1 MFLCS
6 SGFIGLTFIFLHILL
21 ILLNTSFSSGS
32 GGNGPA
38 TAPLQAKLSKL
49 IAKSG
54 KHSLVYFKPC
64 IFEWIYLAREESI
77 LYGIN
82 VYQAELFNRAGD
94 ATAAG
99 DRLNGDNAY
108 LRILF
113 RPGYA
118 VQGRELTQLQTILQK
133 QSSRLGDHIFK
144 DGSAVLGGELTL
156 DTQVAYLKL
165 SSDDKILIPFIML
178 FTMSGYLSDK
188 FAKTSVMRFSAFSA
202 VLITLAITYCYYN
215 GLYKTAFGF
224 TLLLATQSA
233 IYSPAK
239 MGYIKECL
247 SKAGLSRG
255 NAYHSSVVLIAILL
269 GTVFFSYLFEAYLG
283 TFDVS
288 TPEEILMKI
297 APVGWVLVGL
307 SSIEFLATLGT
318 RFYPTKL
325 RDAKL
330 SIGKL
335 ISFQYL
341 SENIKVMRANEIVW
355 YSILGTAIFWGM
367 SQNLVAVIPAHAKV
381 NFGVES
387 PLVVNAMLASSVV
400 GIMIGAFLSGR
411 KSLNLIRINNIYTGS
426 IMITVCAILVP
437 VISSLSFIPN
447 STALILVT
455 SIILLF
461 GVGAGMMIVP
471 LNALMQANSPE
482 DGLGS
487 MLAGKNWLQNIA
499 MISLLI
505 FTVFLA
511 NLSFGSEFILYF
523 NAFIAVVGF
532 SIILKKLKTIL

>member
-1 MFLCS
+1 MGESQQISRERSVIFSIYLVAVFLNAFVDL
-6 SGFIGLTFIFLHILL
+6 GHKIIIQNTIFMIYGEQQQIILTAIVNAMILVPFILL
-21 ILLNTSFSSGS
+21 FTLSG
-32 GGNGPA
+32 
-38 TAPLQAKLSKL
+38 
-49 IAKSG
+49 
-54 KHSLVYFKPC
+54 H
-64 IFEWIYLAREESI
+64 
-77 LYGIN
+77 
-82 VYQAELFNRAGD
+82 
-94 ATAAG
+94 
-99 DRLNGDNAY
+99 
-108 LRILF
+108 
-113 RPGYA
+113 
-118 VQGRELTQLQTILQK
+118 
-133 QSSRLGDHIFK
+133 
-144 DGSAVLGGELTL
+144 
-156 DTQVAYLKL
+156 
-165 SSDDKILIPFIML
+165 
-178 FTMSGYLSDK
+178 LSDK

-202 VLITLAITYCYYN
+202 VLITLGITYCYYN

-255 NAYHSSVVLIAILL
+255 NALHSSVVLIAILL
-269 GTVFFSYLFEAYLG
+269 GTVFFSYLFEAFLG
-283 TFDVS
+283 TMQVS

-307 SSIEFLATLGT
+307 STVEFLATLGT

-325 RDAKL
+325 SSAQL
-330 SIGKL
+330 SIPKL

-341 SENIKVMRANEIVW
+341 ASNFKAMRTNEIVW

-387 PLVVNAMLASSVV
+387 PLVVNAMLASSVI

-411 KSLNLIRINNIYTGS
+411 KSLNFIRINNIYTGS

-437 VISSLSFIPN
+437 VVSSLSFIPN

-471 LNALMQANSPE
+471 LNALMQAHSPE

-487 MLAGKNWLQNIA
+487 MLAGKNWLQNIS

-505 FTVFLA
+505 FTVILA

-523 NAFIAVVGF
+523 NAFIAVAGF
-532 SIILKKLKTIL
+532 SIVLKKLKAIL

>member
-1 MFLCS
+1 MEENQQISRERSVIFSIYLVAVFLNAFVDL
-6 SGFIGLTFIFLHILL
+6 GHKIIIQNTIFMIYGEQQQIILTAIVNAMILVPFILL
-21 ILLNTSFSSGS
+21 FTLSG
-32 GGNGPA
+32 
-38 TAPLQAKLSKL
+38 
-49 IAKSG
+49 
-54 KHSLVYFKPC
+54 H
-64 IFEWIYLAREESI
+64 
-77 LYGIN
+77 
-82 VYQAELFNRAGD
+82 
-94 ATAAG
+94 
-99 DRLNGDNAY
+99 
-108 LRILF
+108 
-113 RPGYA
+113 
-118 VQGRELTQLQTILQK
+118 
-133 QSSRLGDHIFK
+133 
-144 DGSAVLGGELTL
+144 
-156 DTQVAYLKL
+156 
-165 SSDDKILIPFIML
+165 
-178 FTMSGYLSDK
+178 LSDK

-202 VLITLAITYCYYN
+202 VIITLGITYCYYN

-255 NAYHSSVVLIAILL
+255 NALHSSVVLIAILL
-269 GTVFFSYLFEAYLG
+269 GTVFFSYLFEAFLG
-283 TFDVS
+283 TMQAS
-288 TPEEILMKI
+288 SPEEILMKI

-307 SSIEFLATLGT
+307 STVEFLATLGT

-325 RDAKL
+325 ISAQF
-330 SIGKL
+330 SIPKL
-335 ISFQYL
+335 ISFKYL
-341 SENIKVMRANEIVW
+341 ASNFKAMRSNEIVW

-387 PLVVNAMLASSVV
+387 PLVVNAMLASSVI

-411 KSLNLIRINNIYTGS
+411 KSLNFIRINNIYTGS
-426 IMITVCAILVP
+426 ILITVCAILVP
-437 VISSLSFIPN
+437 VISSLNFIPN

-455 SIILLF
+455 SVILLF

-471 LNALMQANSPE
+471 LNALMQAHSPE

-505 FTVFLA
+505 FTVILA

-523 NAFIAVVGF
+523 NAFIAVAGF
-532 SIILKKLKTIL
+532 SIVLKKLKAIL

>member
-1 MFLCS
+1 MEESKTISRERSIVFSIYLVAVFLNAFVDL
-6 SGFIGLTFIFLHILL
+6 GHKIIIQNTIFMIYGEQQQL
-21 ILLNTSFSSGS
+21 IL
-32 GGNGPA
+32 
-38 TAPLQAKLSKL
+38 TA
-49 IAKSG
+49 I
-54 KHSLVYFKPC
+54 V
-64 IFEWIYLAREESI
+64 
-77 LYGIN
+77 
-82 VYQAELFNRAGD
+82 
-94 ATAAG
+94 
-99 DRLNGDNAY
+99 NAM
-108 LRILF
+108 
-113 RPGYA
+113 
-118 VQGRELTQLQTILQK
+118 
-133 QSSRLGDHIFK
+133 
-144 DGSAVLGGELTL
+144 
-156 DTQVAYLKL
+156 
-165 SSDDKILIPFIML
+165 ILIPFIML

-188 FAKTSVMRFSAFSA
+188 FAKTRIMRFSAFSA

-247 SKAGLSRG
+247 RKAGLSKG

-283 TFDVS
+283 TMQVT

-325 RDAKL
+325 REVKL

-341 SENIKVMRANEIVW
+341 SENIKAMRANEIVW

-387 PLVVNAMLASSVV
+387 PLVVNAMLASSVI

-532 SIILKKLKTIL
+532 SIVLKKLKTIL

>member
-1 MFLCS
+1 MGENQQISRERSVIFSIYLVAVFLNAFVDL
-6 SGFIGLTFIFLHILL
+6 GHKIIIQNTIFMIYGEQQQIILTAIVNAMILVPFILL
-21 ILLNTSFSSGS
+21 FTLSG
-32 GGNGPA
+32 
-38 TAPLQAKLSKL
+38 
-49 IAKSG
+49 
-54 KHSLVYFKPC
+54 H
-64 IFEWIYLAREESI
+64 
-77 LYGIN
+77 
-82 VYQAELFNRAGD
+82 
-94 ATAAG
+94 
-99 DRLNGDNAY
+99 
-108 LRILF
+108 
-113 RPGYA
+113 
-118 VQGRELTQLQTILQK
+118 
-133 QSSRLGDHIFK
+133 
-144 DGSAVLGGELTL
+144 
-156 DTQVAYLKL
+156 
-165 SSDDKILIPFIML
+165 
-178 FTMSGYLSDK
+178 LSDK

-202 VLITLAITYCYYN
+202 VLITLGITYCYYN

-255 NAYHSSVVLIAILL
+255 NALHSSVVLIAILL
-269 GTVFFSYLFEAYLG
+269 GTVFFSYLFEAFLG
-283 TFDVS
+283 TMQVS

-307 SSIEFLATLGT
+307 STVEFLATLGT

-325 RDAKL
+325 SSAL
-330 SIGKL
+330 FSIPKL
-335 ISFQYL
+335 ISFKYL
-341 SENIKVMRANEIVW
+341 SANFKAMRSNEIVW

-387 PLVVNAMLASSVV
+387 PLVVNAMLASSVI

-411 KSLNLIRINNIYTGS
+411 KSVNFIRINNIYTGS

-437 VISSLSFIPN
+437 VISSLTFIPN

-455 SIILLF
+455 SVILLF

-471 LNALMQANSPE
+471 LNALMQAHSPE

-505 FTVFLA
+505 FTVILA

-523 NAFIAVVGF
+523 NAFIAVAGF
-532 SIILKKLKTIL
+532 SIVLKKLKAIL

>member
-1 MFLCS
+1 MEES
-6 SGFIGLTFIFLHILL
+6 QPISRER
-21 ILLNTSFSSGS
+21 
-32 GGNGPA
+32 
-38 TAPLQAKLSKL
+38 
-49 IAKSG
+49 
-54 KHSLVYFKPC
+54 SLVFS
-64 IFEWIYLAREESI
+64 IYLVAVFLNAFVDLGHKIIIQNTIFMIYGEQQQII
-77 LYGIN
+77 L
-82 VYQAELFNRAGD
+82 
-94 ATAAG
+94 TAVV
-99 DRLNGDNAY
+99 NAM
-108 LRILF
+108 IL
-113 RPGYA
+113 
-118 VQGRELTQLQTILQK
+118 V
-133 QSSRLGDHIFK
+133 
-144 DGSAVLGGELTL
+144 
-156 DTQVAYLKL
+156 
-165 SSDDKILIPFIML
+165 PFILL
-178 FTMSGYLSDK
+178 FTMSGYLSDR

-247 SKAGLSRG
+247 SKAGLSKG

-269 GTVFFSYLFEAYLG
+269 GTVFFSFLFEAYLG
-283 TFDVS
+283 TMQVV
-288 TPEEILMKI
+288 TPEAILMKI

-307 SSIEFLATLGT
+307 STIEFLATLGT
-318 RFYPTKL
+318 RFYP
-325 RDAKL
+325 AKL
-330 SIGKL
+330 SEVKLSIWKL
-335 ISFQYL
+335 ISFRYL
-341 SENIKVMRANEIVW
+341 STNFRAMRANAIVW

-387 PLVVNAMLASSVV
+387 PLVVNAMLASSVI

-411 KSLNLIRINNIYTGS
+411 KSFNNIRINNIYSGS

-437 VISSLSFIPN
+437 VISSLSFIPD

-455 SIILLF
+455 TVILLF

-487 MLAGKNWLQNIA
+487 LVAANNWFSKIA
-499 MISLLI
+499 MIGLI
-505 FTVFLA
+505 TFTVFLA

-532 SIILKKLKTIL
+532 SIVLRKLKAIL

>member
-1 MFLCS
+1 MGES
-6 SGFIGLTFIFLHILL
+6 QQISKERSVIF
-21 ILLNTSFSSGS
+21 S
-32 GGNGPA
+32 
-38 TAPLQAKLSKL
+38 
-49 IAKSG
+49 
-54 KHSLVYFKPC
+54 
-64 IFEWIYLAREESI
+64 IYLVAVFLNAFVDLGHKIIIQNTIFMIYGEQQQII
-77 LYGIN
+77 L
-82 VYQAELFNRAGD
+82 
-94 ATAAG
+94 TAIV
-99 DRLNGDNAY
+99 NAM
-108 LRILF
+108 
-113 RPGYA
+113 
-118 VQGRELTQLQTILQK
+118 
-133 QSSRLGDHIFK
+133 
-144 DGSAVLGGELTL
+144 
-156 DTQVAYLKL
+156 
-165 SSDDKILIPFIML
+165 ILIPFILL
-178 FTMSGYLSDK
+178 FTLSGHLSDK
-188 FAKTSVMRFSAFSA
+188 FAKTSVMRISAFSA
-202 VLITLAITYCYYN
+202 VLITLGITYCYYN

-255 NAYHSSVVLIAILL
+255 NALHSSVVLIAILL
-269 GTVFFSYLFEAYLG
+269 GTVFFSYLFEAFLG
-283 TFDVS
+283 TMQVS

-307 SSIEFLATLGT
+307 STVEFLATLGT

-325 RDAKL
+325 SSAQL
-330 SIGKL
+330 SIPKL

-341 SENIKVMRANEIVW
+341 ASNFKAMRTNEIVW

-387 PLVVNAMLASSVV
+387 PLVVNAMLASSVI

-411 KSLNLIRINNIYTGS
+411 KSLNFIRINNIYTGS

-437 VISSLSFIPN
+437 VVSSLSFIPN

-471 LNALMQANSPE
+471 LNALMQAHSPE

-505 FTVFLA
+505 FTVILA

-532 SIILKKLKTIL
+532 SIVLKKLKVIL

>member
-1 MFLCS
+1 MGES
-6 SGFIGLTFIFLHILL
+6 QQISKERSVIF
-21 ILLNTSFSSGS
+21 S
-32 GGNGPA
+32 
-38 TAPLQAKLSKL
+38 
-49 IAKSG
+49 
-54 KHSLVYFKPC
+54 
-64 IFEWIYLAREESI
+64 IYLVAVFLNAFVDLGHKIIIQNTIFMIYGEQQQII
-77 LYGIN
+77 L
-82 VYQAELFNRAGD
+82 
-94 ATAAG
+94 TAIV
-99 DRLNGDNAY
+99 NAM
-108 LRILF
+108 
-113 RPGYA
+113 
-118 VQGRELTQLQTILQK
+118 
-133 QSSRLGDHIFK
+133 
-144 DGSAVLGGELTL
+144 
-156 DTQVAYLKL
+156 
-165 SSDDKILIPFIML
+165 ILIPFILL
-178 FTMSGYLSDK
+178 FTLSGHLSDK
-188 FAKTSVMRFSAFSA
+188 FAKTSVMRISAFSA
-202 VLITLAITYCYYN
+202 VLITLGITYCYYN

-255 NAYHSSVVLIAILL
+255 NALHSSVVLIAILL
-269 GTVFFSYLFEAYLG
+269 GTVFFSYLFEAFLG
-283 TFDVS
+283 TMQVS

-307 SSIEFLATLGT
+307 STVEFLATLGT

-325 RDAKL
+325 SSAQL
-330 SIGKL
+330 SIPKL

-341 SENIKVMRANEIVW
+341 ASNFKAMRTNEIVW

-387 PLVVNAMLASSVV
+387 PLVVNAMLASSVI

-411 KSLNLIRINNIYTGS
+411 KSLNFIRINNIYTGS

-437 VISSLSFIPN
+437 VVSSLSFIPN

-471 LNALMQANSPE
+471 LNALLQAHSPE

-487 MLAGKNWLQNIA
+487 MLAGKNWLQNIS

-505 FTVFLA
+505 FTVILA

-523 NAFIAVVGF
+523 NAFIAVAGF
-532 SIILKKLKTIL
+532 SIVLKKLKAIL

>member
-1 MFLCS
+1 MGES
-6 SGFIGLTFIFLHILL
+6 QQISKERSVIF
-21 ILLNTSFSSGS
+21 S
-32 GGNGPA
+32 
-38 TAPLQAKLSKL
+38 
-49 IAKSG
+49 
-54 KHSLVYFKPC
+54 
-64 IFEWIYLAREESI
+64 IYLVAVFLNAFVDLGHKIIIQNTIFMIYGEQQQII
-77 LYGIN
+77 L
-82 VYQAELFNRAGD
+82 
-94 ATAAG
+94 TAIV
-99 DRLNGDNAY
+99 NAM
-108 LRILF
+108 
-113 RPGYA
+113 
-118 VQGRELTQLQTILQK
+118 
-133 QSSRLGDHIFK
+133 
-144 DGSAVLGGELTL
+144 
-156 DTQVAYLKL
+156 
-165 SSDDKILIPFIML
+165 ILIPFILL
-178 FTMSGYLSDK
+178 FTLSGHLSDK
-188 FAKTSVMRFSAFSA
+188 FAKTSVMRISAFSA
-202 VLITLAITYCYYN
+202 VLITLGITYCYYN

-255 NAYHSSVVLIAILL
+255 NALHSSVVLIAILL
-269 GTVFFSYLFEAYLG
+269 GTVFFSYLFEAFLG
-283 TFDVS
+283 TMQVS

-307 SSIEFLATLGT
+307 STVEFLATLGT

-325 RDAKL
+325 SSAQL
-330 SIGKL
+330 SIPKL

-341 SENIKVMRANEIVW
+341 ASNFKAMRTNEIVW

-387 PLVVNAMLASSVV
+387 PLVVNAMLASSVI

-411 KSLNLIRINNIYTGS
+411 KSLNFIRINNIYTGS

-437 VISSLSFIPN
+437 VVSSLSFIPN

-471 LNALMQANSPE
+471 LNALMQAHSPE

-487 MLAGKNWLQNIA
+487 MLAGKNWLQNIS

-505 FTVFLA
+505 FTVILA

-523 NAFIAVVGF
+523 NAFIAVAGF
-532 SIILKKLKTIL
+532 SIVLKKLKAIL

>member
-1 MFLCS
+1 MEES
-6 SGFIGLTFIFLHILL
+6 QPISRER
-21 ILLNTSFSSGS
+21 
-32 GGNGPA
+32 
-38 TAPLQAKLSKL
+38 
-49 IAKSG
+49 
-54 KHSLVYFKPC
+54 SLVFS
-64 IFEWIYLAREESI
+64 IYLVAVFLNAFVDLGHKIIIQNTIFMIYGEQQQII
-77 LYGIN
+77 L
-82 VYQAELFNRAGD
+82 
-94 ATAAG
+94 TAVV
-99 DRLNGDNAY
+99 NAM
-108 LRILF
+108 IL
-113 RPGYA
+113 
-118 VQGRELTQLQTILQK
+118 V
-133 QSSRLGDHIFK
+133 
-144 DGSAVLGGELTL
+144 
-156 DTQVAYLKL
+156 
-165 SSDDKILIPFIML
+165 PFILL
-178 FTMSGYLSDK
+178 FTMSGYLSDR
-188 FAKTSVMRFSAFSA
+188 FAKTGVMRFSAFSA
-202 VLITLAITYCYYN
+202 VLITLGITYCYYN

-247 SKAGLSRG
+247 SKAGLSKG

-283 TFDVS
+283 TMQVT

-307 SSIEFLATLGT
+307 STIEFLATLGT
-318 RFYPTKL
+318 RFYPSKL
-325 RDAKL
+325 SEVKL

-335 ISFQYL
+335 ISFHYL
-341 SENIKVMRANEIVW
+341 STNFKAMRANEIVW

-387 PLVVNAMLASSVV
+387 PLVVNAMLASSVI

-411 KSLNLIRINNIYTGS
+411 KSFNKIRINNIYTGS

-447 STALILVT
+447 SSALILVT
-455 SIILLF
+455 SVILLF

-532 SIILKKLKTIL
+532 SIVLRKLKAIL